1 MPAMNQSEIAQALK
15 EIAKIDRDVKQAVK
29 IIGLPTPRTQP
40 AGFETLVQTIVAQ
53 QLSTKAA
60 DAIMQRVKKLLPD
73 MTPNEV
79 LRKRKQTLRNA
90 GLSERKVEYIQGL
103 AKSITQGTFNLKGLN
118 KMRDQDAIT
127 EMTKLRGFGEWS
139 AEIYL
144 MFSLKRTDIFPAND
158 LAIQVALQNLKNLD
172 QRPTAKAARS
182 LVENWA
188 PWRSAGSLFL
198 WHFYKHSTNKKNI

>member
-1 MPAMNQSEIAQALK
+1 MNQVSINKAINEIAT
-15 EIAKIDRDVKQAVK
+15 IDNDVRSAVK
-29 IIGLPTPRTQP
+29 IIGFPAPRTQP

-60 DAIMQRVKKLLPD
+60 DAIMNRVNKLLPEI
-73 MTPNEV
+73 TPDHV

-103 AKSITQGTFNLKGLN
+103 AKSIQQGSFNLDDLSN
-118 KMRDQDAIT
+118 MDDQHAIN
-127 EMTKLRGFGEWS
+127 EITKLRGFGEWS

-144 MFSLKRTDIFPAND
+144 MFSLNRTDIFPAND
-158 LAIQVALQNLKNLD
+158 LAIQVALQGLKNLD
-172 QRPTAKAARS
+172 DRPTAKVARD
-182 LVENWA
+182 LVEDWS

-198 WHFYKHSTNKKNI
+198 WHYYKLNSNKS